1 MNKKR
6 KSGNKVAHTLKS
18 LPHKKQYLEFF
29 TALLSIPVL
38 LTVII
43 LNLNS
48 LKNLNKDAKP
58 TETPEKGGMFYSVPV
73 KPDSSEDATPT
84 PQGPCKKGIGPI
96 EITTPKENQTT
107 SQNPVYVTISYTDP
121 SYCAAVWAYRING
134 EDWSEYDD
142 KSLALYNLPQ
152 GNIKLEI
159 KAKSLAGREEKSLTR
174 NFSYKGSTIIM
185 PTAPASS
192 SSAN

>member
-6 KSGNKVAHTLKS
+6 KSANKVAHTLKS
-18 LPHKKQYLEFF
+18 LPQKKQYLEFF

-43 LNLNS
+43 LNFNT

-58 TETPEKGGMFYSVPV
+58 TETPEKGGMFYSVPIGASA
-73 KPDSSEDATPT
+73 DEEATPT
-84 PQGPCKKGIGPI
+84 PQGPCKKAIGPV
-96 EITTPKENQTT
+96 EISTPKENQTT

-121 SYCAAVWAYRING
+121 TYCAAVWAYRING
-134 EDWSEYDD
+134 GDWSDYDD

-152 GNIKLEI
+152 GNIKLEL
-159 KAKSLAGREEKSLTR
+159 KVKSLAGREEKTLTR
-174 NFSYKGSTIIM
+174 NFTYKGNTIIK
-185 PTAPASS
+185 PSEPVSS